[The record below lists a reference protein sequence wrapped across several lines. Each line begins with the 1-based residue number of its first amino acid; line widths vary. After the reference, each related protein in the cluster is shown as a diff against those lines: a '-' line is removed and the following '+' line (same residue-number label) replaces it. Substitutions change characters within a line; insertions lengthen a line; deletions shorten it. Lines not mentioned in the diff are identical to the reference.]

1 MQQTIA
7 ASSLQGTNWDTS
19 SFVELEIACC
29 ILHPGGLRKTG
40 RGRGGGG
47 GGESS
52 SPSLGV
58 NYCPKTQ
65 ITQPSRTHFTFQL
78 QLWYD
83 TH

>member
-47 GGESS
+47 GDQVA
-52 SPSLGV
+52 PALALTTA
-58 NYCPKTQ
+58 P
-65 ITQPSRTHFTFQL
+65 RL
-78 QLWYD
+78 R
-83 TH
+83 